1 MTKTRKWVLIGIA
14 VVLSLFISCCGIGLL
29 VPTPTK
35 TTTSTVTVKST
46 VATTATLI
54 PTVAKTATLVP
65 TVKPKSIVATKQA
78 TMQVSTTVK
87 PIATK
92 ALVNSANSANDASP
106 CKIGQIKGNP
116 NGANGDKIYHLP
128 TWRLYKKLQNSD
140 VVCFDTIQ
148 DAQNA
153 GYRPSKVK

>member
-1 MTKTRKWVLIGIA
+1 MTKTRKWVLIGLA
-14 VVLSLFISCCGIGLL
+14 VVFGLFVSCCGIGLL
-29 VPTPTK
+29 ATPAK
-35 TTTSTVTVKST
+35 TTTPTVTAKST
-46 VATTATLI
+46 VAITATLI

-78 TMQVSTTVK
+78 TMQVPTTVK

-92 ALVNSANSANDASP
+92 ALVSSAGSANDASP
-106 CKIGQIKGNP
+106 CKVGQIKGNP
-116 NGANGDKIYHLP
+116 NGAKGDKIYHLP

-148 DAQNA
+148 DAKDA
-153 GYRPSKVK
+153 GYRASKVK